1 MKGARVSPWRTPAM
15 TPANDIYPMTKNPKT
30 GEMYFYL
37 IFITN
42 ALNRIPYMYQKIS
55 PLTDWRIIQQEGI
68 NKLFNLI

>member
-42 ALNRIPYMYQKIS
+42 ALNRIHVSKDI
-55 PLTDWRIIQQEGI
+55 TI
-68 NKLFNLI
+68 NRLENNTARRNK